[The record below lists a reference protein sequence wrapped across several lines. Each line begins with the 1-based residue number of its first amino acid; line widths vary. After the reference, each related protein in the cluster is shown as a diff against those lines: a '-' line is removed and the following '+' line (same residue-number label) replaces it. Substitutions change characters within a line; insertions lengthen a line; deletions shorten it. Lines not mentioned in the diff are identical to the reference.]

1 MPPIL
6 SSATLSVYV
15 GSMNPIL
22 KYNRR
27 KFAVILLLT
36 MVVFGL
42 QQAKADFIS
51 FLDSPNDAI
60 SGFNGPYA
68 KVVVH
73 LVDSD
78 TATVTFTSLT
88 NGGNIYLLGDGS
100 TAAVNVNASSFTI
113 TGISGSNSG
122 TGFTPGPY
130 SVANPPG
137 TSNISTFGDFNG
149 VIDSFDGFTHSSD
162 RVSFTLNNL
171 TGTWSS
177 VGDVLIAN
185 ADGFDAAAHIFVT
198 SSPADAS
205 NTALATGFAGETGG
219 TVTVP
224 DGGAT
229 AMLMGVGLTTLGLVR
244 RFLIG

>member
-51 FLDSPNDAI
+51 FLGTPNDAL
-60 SGFNGPYA
+60 SGNTGPFG

-88 NGGNIYLLGDGS
+88 NGGNIYLFGDGS
-100 TAAVNVNASSFTI
+100 TAAVNVNATSFSI
-113 TGISGSNSG
+113 TGVSGSNAG

-130 SVANPPG
+130 TVENPPG

-162 RVSFTLNNL
+162 KVSFTLNNL

-177 VGDVLIAN
+177 VADVLVAN
-185 ADGFDAAAHIFVT
+185 ADGFDAVAHIFVT
-198 SSPADAS
+198 SSPANADNGAS
-205 NTALATGFAGETGG
+205 VTGFAGETGG

-229 AMLMGVGLTTLGLVR
+229 AMLTGLGLTTLGLVR